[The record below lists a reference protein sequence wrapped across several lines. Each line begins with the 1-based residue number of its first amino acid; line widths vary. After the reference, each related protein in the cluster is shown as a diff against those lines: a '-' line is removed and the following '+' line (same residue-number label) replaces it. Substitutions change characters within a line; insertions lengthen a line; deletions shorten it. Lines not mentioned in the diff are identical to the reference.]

1 MLSKAALA
9 LTILALLSCAARCD
23 DQPQGETRMFKAEVS
38 RLMDII
44 INSLYSHKEIFL
56 REALSN
62 ASDALDKIRFM
73 SVADPK
79 VLEEEPDLHVKLEI
93 DPVDETISITDTG
106 IGMTKNDLINH
117 LGTVASSGTT
127 QFLEAMAKGGN
138 LNLIGQFGVG
148 FYSLFLVADKVTV
161 VSKHHDDDQHIWES
175 SAGET
180 FTVKKDSQGPFLRR
194 GTKIILHVRNDM
206 KQFLEVSKIKSLAK
220 KYSEFINFPI
230 LLYTSKE
237 VTKEVEDEEEP
248 AKEEEAKVE
257 EKTEGEEEKA
267 EEEKAE
273 EKEDGDKPL
282 LDEKDTK
289 KKKRTVTETVWD
301 WEKVNESKALWLK
314 PIDDIEDSEYRKFYK
329 AFSKDSKDPFSWL
342 HFRAEG
348 EVEFTAL
355 LYIPKANRKTASE
368 WERDDKRSPVK
379 LYVRRVLI
387 SDQFTELLP
396 NYLDF
401 LTGIV
406 DSDDLPLNVSRETLQ
421 QVKTIKTI
429 KKKIVK
435 KVLDRLEKYS
445 KEKVEEERESIENLS
460 EGEIEERDARIAKKK
475 AELREKFTGFWKEF
489 GRSLKLGLVEDIPN
503 RQKIAEIIKFRS
515 TFNDTQSLVSFE
527 DYIGRAKSNQKDI
540 YYIAGEKLSNLKES
554 PMIKGLIKK
563 GYEVL
568 LLDDPIDEYCLQT
581 LGRFNEKHL
590 VNVAKSGFEVP
601 KDEDE
606 KKVQE
611 KLNVYYQPL
620 MEWLKNM
627 YAESIE
633 SVRVNADLINDPMLI
648 LAPEHGYSAN
658 FEKIVKSQAVN
669 NRDERI
675 EAIEKMKKILEINP
689 YHPFIKELHD
699 RVRTSTD
706 KETEETAK
714 IMVQVAMM
722 NSGFTVSDPS
732 GFATR
737 FYRVMADA
745 LGVSRDVD
753 KTDLDF
759 LEVEEAQPKVMDM
772 GAQMK
777 EGEEEGEEFKMEDEN
792 KEAVSEEL

>member
-1 MLSKAALA
+1 MKNKLIFL
-9 LTILALLSCAARCD
+9 ILALILAS
-23 DQPQGETRMFKAEVS
+23 PIFSNEPEGETRMFKAEVS

-44 INSLYSHKEIFL
+44 INSLYSQKEIFL

-73 SVADPK
+73 SVADPSI
-79 VLEEEPDLHVKLEI
+79 LANEPELQVKLEI

-148 FYSLFLVADKVTV
+148 FYSLFLVADKVKV
-161 VSKHHDDDQHIWES
+161 VSKHNDDDQHIWES
-175 SAGET
+175 NAGET
-180 FTVKKDSQGPFLRR
+180 FTVKKDTSGPFLGR
-194 GTKIILHVRNDM
+194 GTKVILHIRNDM

-230 LLYTSKE
+230 FLYTSKE
-237 VTKEVEDEEEP
+237 VTKEVEDD
-248 AKEEEAKVE
+248 
-257 EKTEGEEEKA
+257 TA
-267 EEEKAE
+267 EEETKKDSE
-273 EKEDGDKPL
+273 NIEIEDVESKEDSNSPS
-282 LDEKDTK
+282 LDAKDK
-289 KKKRTVTETVWD
+289 KKKRKITETVWD

-314 PIDDIEDSEYRKFYK
+314 SPEDIEDSEYKKFYK
-329 AFSKDSKDPFSWL
+329 AFSKDSRDPFSWL

-348 EVEFTAL
+348 EVDFTAL
-355 LYIPKANRKTASE
+355 LYIPKVNKRSQHD
-368 WERDDKRSPVK
+368 WEKDDKRSPVK

-396 NYLDF
+396 NYLEF
-401 LTGIV
+401 ITGIV

-435 KVLDRLEKYS
+435 KILDRLEKYA
-445 KEKVEEERESIENLS
+445 KERVDEEKESTEDLSEPEIKEREERIST
-460 EGEIEERDARIAKKK
+460 KKI
-475 AELREKFTGFWKEF
+475 ELREKFASFWKEF
-489 GRSLKLGLVEDIPN
+489 GRSIKLGIVEDVPN
-503 RQKIAEIIKFRS
+503 RQKLAEIVKFHS
-515 TFNDTQSLVSFE
+515 TFNETQSLVSFD
-527 DYIGRAKSNQKDI
+527 DYVSRSKIDQKDI
-540 YYIAGEKLSNLKES
+540 YYIAGDKLSILNQS
-554 PMIKGLIKK
+554 PMIKGLVKK

-568 LLDDPIDEYCLQT
+568 LLEDPIDEYCLQT
-581 LGRFNEKHL
+581 LGKYNDKNL
-590 VNVAKSGFEVP
+590 ANVAKSGFETP
-601 KDEDE
+601 KDDDE
-606 KKVQE
+606 KKIQE
-611 KLNVYYQPL
+611 KLNVYYKPL
-620 MEWLKNM
+620 MEWLKNLFSD
-627 YAESIE
+627 SIE
-633 SVRVNADLINDPMLI
+633 NVRVNADLISDPMLI
-648 LAPEHGYSAN
+648 LAPEHGYSAS

-675 EAIEKMKKILEINP
+675 DAIENMKKILEINP

-706 KETEETAK
+706 EETKETAK

-722 NSGFTVSDPS
+722 NSGFSVKDPS
-732 GFATR
+732 AFASR

-745 LGVSRDVD
+745 LGVERNVD

-759 LEVEEAQPKVMDM
+759 LEIEEAQPKIYDPMD
-772 GAQMK
+772 GQSN
-777 EGEEEGEEFKMEDEN
+777 EEELSLEPNQVESTNNEN
-792 KEAVSEEL
+792 SSISEEL

>member
-1 MLSKAALA
+1 MKANIYAILITLLLA
-9 LTILALLSCAARCD
+9 CAAIRCEET
-23 DQPQGETRMFKAEVS
+23 PSAEASTESPGETRMFKAEVS

-73 SVADPK
+73 SVADPS
-79 VLEEEPDLHVKLEI
+79 VLEEEPDLHVKLEV

-161 VSKHHDDDQHIWES
+161 ISKHHDDEQHIWES

-180 FTVKKDSQGPFLRR
+180 FTVKKDTKGPFLRR
-194 GTKIILHVRNDM
+194 GTKIVLHIRNDM

-220 KYSEFINFPI
+220 RYSEFINFPI
-230 LLYTSKE
+230 LLYSSKE
-237 VTKEVEDEEEP
+237 VTKEVEDDEEP
-248 AKEEEAKVE
+248 AKPAADEQKSEEEQ
-257 EKTEGEEEKA
+257 
-267 EEEKAE
+267 
-273 EKEDGDKPL
+273 KEDEDKPL
-282 LDEKDTK
+282 LDENDKK
-289 KKKRTVTETVWD
+289 EKKKRTITETVWD

-314 PIDDIEDSEYRKFYK
+314 PIDDIEDTEYKKFYK

-355 LYIPKANRKTASE
+355 LYIPKANRKTNSE

-401 LTGIV
+401 ITGIV

-435 KVLDRLEKYS
+435 KILDRLEKYS
-445 KEKVEEERESIENLS
+445 KERVDEERESIENLS
-460 EGEIEERDARIAKKK
+460 EGEIDEREQRIAKKK
-475 AELREKFTGFWKEF
+475 ADLREKFGAFWKEF
-489 GRSLKLGLVEDIPN
+489 GRSVKLGIVEDIPN
-503 RQKIAEIIKFRS
+503 RQKIAEIVKFRS
-515 TFNDTQSLVSFE
+515 TFNDTNTLVSFE
-527 DYIGRAKSNQKDI
+527 DYIGRSKSEQKDI
-540 YYIAGEKLSNLKES
+540 YYIAGEKLSTLKDS
-554 PMIKGLIKK
+554 PMIKGLVKK

-581 LGRFNEKHL
+581 LGRFNERHL
-590 VNVAKSGFEVP
+590 VNVAKAGFEVP

-606 KKVQE
+606 KKLQE
-611 KLNVYYQPL
+611 KLQVYYQPL
-620 MEWLKNM
+620 TEWLKNM
-627 YAESIE
+627 FADSIE
-633 SVRVNADLINDPMLI
+633 SVRVNSDLINDPMLI

-658 FEKIVKSQAVN
+658 FEKIVKSQAVA

-722 NSGFTVSDPS
+722 NSGFNVNDPA

-759 LEVEEAQPKVMDM
+759 LEVEEAQPKIYDANVKID
-772 GAQMK
+772 
-777 EGEEEGEEFKMEDEN
+777 EEEQELKDDATKFEEPKEDA
-792 KEAVSEEL
+792 KSEEL

>member
-1 MLSKAALA
+1 MKSNVVIMMAAAL
-9 LTILALLSCAARCD
+9 LLAGVARAD
-23 DQPQGETRMFKAEVS
+23 EAPVETRMFKTEVS

-73 SVADPK
+73 SVADPT
-79 VLEEEPDLHVKLEI
+79 VLDDEPDLHVKIEV

-106 IGMTKNDLINH
+106 IGMTKNELINN
-117 LGTVASSGTT
+117 LGTIASSGTT
-127 QFLEAMAKGGN
+127 QFLEAMSKGGN

-161 VSKHHDDDQHIWES
+161 VSKSREDEQHVWES
-175 SAGET
+175 SAGES
-180 FTVKKDSQGPFLRR
+180 FTIKKDTEGPFLKR
-194 GTKIILHVRNDM
+194 GTKIIIHVKNDM
-206 KQFLEVSKIKSLAK
+206 KQFLEVSKIKSLAR

-237 VTKEVEDEEEP
+237 VTKEVEDEEETP
-248 AKEEEAKVE
+248 AKDTPKTEETGEEAKEEGEKPEDGEGASLE
-257 EKTEGEEEKA
+257 EK
-267 EEEKAE
+267 
-273 EKEDGDKPL
+273 D
-282 LDEKDTK
+282 K
-289 KKKRTVTETVWD
+289 KKKTRTVTETVWD
-301 WEKVNESKALWLK
+301 WEKVNESRALWLK
-314 PIDDIEDSEYRKFYK
+314 PPEDIEDSEYKKFYK
-329 AFSKDSKDPFSWL
+329 AFSKDSKDPFTWL

-355 LYIPKANRKTASE
+355 LYIPKSNKRAYSE
-368 WERDDKRSPVK
+368 FEKDDKKSSVK

-401 LTGIV
+401 VTGMV

-435 KVLDRLEKYS
+435 KILDRLEKYS

-460 EGEIEERDARIAKKK
+460 ESEIEEREARIAKKK
-475 AELREKFTGFWKEF
+475 LELREKFNAFWKEF
-489 GRSLKLGLVEDIPN
+489 GRSIKLGLVEDVTN
-503 RQKIAEIIKFRS
+503 RQKIAEIVKFRS
-515 TFNDTQSLVSFE
+515 TFNDTNTFVSFD
-527 DYIGRAKSNQKDI
+527 DYIGRSKSGQKDI
-540 YYIAGEKLSNLKES
+540 YYIGGDKLSHLRES
-554 PMIKGLIKK
+554 PMIKGLVKK

-568 LLDDPIDEYCLQT
+568 LLDDPVDEYCLQT
-581 LGRFNEKHL
+581 LGRFNDKHL
-590 VNVAKSGFEVP
+590 VNVAKSGFEIP

-606 KKVQE
+606 KKLQE
-611 KLNVYYQPL
+611 KLNIYYQPL
-620 MEWLKNM
+620 MEWLKTLF
-627 YAESIE
+627 AESIE
-633 SVRVNADLINDPMLI
+633 NVRVNPDLINDPMLI

-658 FEKIVKSQAVN
+658 FERIVKSQAVN

-675 EAIEKMKKILEINP
+675 DALERMKKILEINP
-689 YHPFIKELHD
+689 FHPFIKELHD

-722 NSGFTVSDPS
+722 NSGFAVHDPS

-745 LGVSRDVD
+745 LGVTRDVD

-759 LEVEEAQPKVMDM
+759 LEVEDAQPKIYNQDL
-772 GAQMK
+772 GR
-777 EGEEEGEEFKMEDEN
+777 EDEQELGDD
-792 KEAVSEEL
+792 KKDDYVPAETPVSEEL

>member
-1 MLSKAALA
+1 MKNNQGIIL
-9 LTILALLSCAARCD
+9 ILAILLANVYQC
-23 DQPQGETRMFKAEVS
+23 QEQGETRMFKAEVS

-44 INSLYSHKEIFL
+44 INSLYSQKEIFL

-73 SVADPK
+73 SVSNPS
-79 VLEEEPDLHVKLEI
+79 VLEAEPDLNVKIEVN
-93 DPVDETISITDTG
+93 PVDETIVITDTG
-106 IGMTKNDLINH
+106 IGMTKDDLINH

-161 VSKHHDDDQHIWES
+161 VSKHQDDVQHIWES

-180 FTVKKDSQGPFLRR
+180 FTVKRDSEGPFLKR
-194 GTKIILHVRNDM
+194 GTKIILHIRNDM

-237 VTKEVEDEEEP
+237 VTKEVEDDTPEP
-248 AKEEEAKVE
+248 ETPKEDETNE
-257 EKTEGEEEKA
+257 EK
-267 EEEKAE
+267 
-273 EKEDGDKPL
+273 KEDDVMNEDADKPL
-282 LDEKDTK
+282 LDEKDK
-289 KKKRTVTETVWD
+289 KKKRTVSETVWD

-314 PIDDIEDSEYRKFYK
+314 SPDDIEDAEYKKFYK
-329 AFSKDSKDPFSWL
+329 AFNKDSRDPFTWL

-355 LYIPKANRKTASE
+355 LYIPKVSKRSMHD
-368 WERDDKRSPVK
+368 WEKDDKRSPVK

-401 LTGIV
+401 IAGIV

-435 KVLDRLEKYS
+435 KILDRLEKYS
-445 KEKVEEERESIENLS
+445 KEKVDEERESIEKLT
-460 EGEIEERDARIAKKK
+460 EAEIEERDERIQKKK
-475 AELREKFTGFWKEF
+475 TELRDKFNSFWKEF
-489 GRSLKLGLVEDIPN
+489 GRSIKMGIVEDIAN
-503 RQKIAEIIKFRS
+503 RQKIAEIIKFYS
-515 TFNDTQSLVSFE
+515 TYNDTKTLVSFE
-527 DYIGRAKSNQKDI
+527 DYIGRSKMDQKDI
-540 YYIAGEKLSNLKES
+540 YYIAGEKLEILKES
-554 PMIKGLIKK
+554 PMIKGLVKK

-568 LLDDPIDEYCLQT
+568 LLEDPIDEYCLQT
-581 LGRFNEKHL
+581 LGKYNEKNL
-590 VNVAKSGFEVP
+590 VNVAKSGFEIP

-606 KKVQE
+606 KKLQS
-611 KLNVYYQPL
+611 KLNIYYQPL
-620 MEWLKNM
+620 MEWFKKLIPDV
-627 YAESIE
+627 IE
-633 SVRVNADLINDPMLI
+633 SVRVNSDLLNDPLLI

-669 NRDERI
+669 NRDERLD
-675 EAIEKMKKILEINP
+675 AIQNMKKILEINP

-699 RVRTSTD
+699 RVRTSSD

-722 NSGFTVSDPS
+722 NSGFSVKDPS
-732 GFATR
+732 AFASR

-745 LGVSRDVD
+745 LGVQRDVD

-759 LEVEEAQPKVMDM
+759 LEIEDAQPKIYDDM
-772 GAQMK
+772 RDDGNN
-777 EGEEEGEEFKMEDEN
+777 EEEIKLDDN
-792 KEAVSEEL
+792 TQSTDL

>member
-1 MLSKAALA
+1 MILLLAAALL
-9 LTILALLSCAARCD
+9 LTAVIRAEEA
-23 DQPQGETRMFKAEVS
+23 PVETRMFKTEVS

-73 SVADPK
+73 SVADPS
-79 VLEEEPDLHVKLEI
+79 VLAEDTDLHVKIEV

-106 IGMTKNDLINH
+106 IGMTKNELINN
-117 LGTVASSGTT
+117 LGTIASSGTT
-127 QFLEAMAKGGN
+127 QFLEAMSKGGN

-161 VSKHHDDDQHIWES
+161 ISKSREDDQHIWES
-175 SAGET
+175 SAGES
-180 FTVKKDSQGPFLRR
+180 FTIKKDSEGPFLKR
-194 GTKIILHVRNDM
+194 GTKIIIHIKNDM

-237 VTKEVEDEEEP
+237 VTKEVDDEDETV
-248 AKEEEAKVE
+248 AKEEPVQPE
-257 EKTEGEEEKA
+257 EGEEP
-267 EEEKAE
+267 
-273 EKEDGDKPL
+273 KEDGEADLDKK
-282 LDEKDTK
+282 ETK
-289 KKKRTVTETVWD
+289 KKTRTVTETVWD
-301 WEKVNESKALWLK
+301 WEKVNESRALWLK
-314 PIDDIEDSEYRKFYK
+314 PIEDIEDSEYKKFYK

-355 LYIPKANRKTASE
+355 LYIPKSNRKATSE
-368 WERDDKRSPVK
+368 FERDEKKSPVK

-401 LTGIV
+401 ITGIV

-435 KVLDRLEKYS
+435 KILDRLEKYS

-460 EGEIEERDARIAKKK
+460 ESEIEEREARIAKKK
-475 AELREKFTGFWKEF
+475 VDLREKFAAFWKEF
-489 GRSLKLGLVEDIPN
+489 GRSIKLGLVEDITN
-503 RQKIAEIIKFRS
+503 RQKISEIVKFRS
-515 TFNDTQSLVSFE
+515 TYNDTNTLVSFD
-527 DYIGRAKSNQKDI
+527 DYIGRAKTDQKDI
-540 YYIAGEKLSNLKES
+540 YFIGGDKLTHLKES
-554 PMIKGLIKK
+554 PMIKGLVKR

-568 LLDDPIDEYCLQT
+568 LLDDPVDEYCLQT
-581 LGRFNEKHL
+581 LGRFNDKHL
-590 VNVAKSGFEVP
+590 VNVAKSGFEIP
-601 KDEDE
+601 KDDDE
-606 KKVQE
+606 KQLQE
-611 KLNVYYQPL
+611 KLTIYYQPL
-620 MEWLKNM
+620 TDWLKNLFSDSL
-627 YAESIE
+627 EN
-633 SVRVNADLINDPMLI
+633 VRVNPDLINDPMLI
-648 LAPEHGYSAN
+648 VAPQHGYSAN

-675 EAIEKMKKILEINP
+675 DALEKMKKILEINP

-722 NSGFTVSDPS
+722 NSGFSVHDPS

-745 LGVSRDVD
+745 LGVTRDVD

-759 LEVEEAQPKVMDM
+759 LEIEQAQPKIYD
-772 GAQMK
+772 QTSP
-777 EGEEEGEEFKMEDEN
+777 EPDDGEEFGAEN
-792 KEAVSEEL
+792 KDTESGATHTDDL

>member
-1 MLSKAALA
+1 MNKKLILLSV
-9 LTILALLSCAARCD
+9 TILLLTSYANCEDEEVAE
-23 DQPQGETRMFKAEVS
+23 PQEETRMFKAEVS
-38 RLMDII
+38 RMMDII
-44 INSLYSHKEIFL
+44 INSLYSQKEIFL

-73 SVADPK
+73 SIANPE
-79 VLEEEPDLHVKLEI
+79 VLNDEPELHVKIEI
-93 DPVDETISITDTG
+93 DPVDETISLTDTG

-161 VSKHHDDDQHIWES
+161 ISKNNDDDQYIWES

-180 FTVKKDSQGPFLRR
+180 FTLKKDTKGPFLNR
-194 GTKIILHVRNDM
+194 GTKIIMKVRNDM

-237 VTKEVEDEEEP
+237 VTKEVEDSNDSEKIDET
-248 AKEEEAKVE
+248 
-257 EKTEGEEEKA
+257 EKTDEN
-267 EEEKAE
+267 
-273 EKEDGDKPL
+273 KE
-282 LDEKDTK
+282 LDQSASEDK
-289 KKKRTVTETVWD
+289 KKTRTVTETVWD

-314 PIDDIEDSEYRKFYK
+314 PSEDIEDSEYKKFYK
-329 AFSKDSKDPFSWL
+329 AFTKDTKDPFSWL

-355 LYIPKANRKTASE
+355 LYIPKASKRSQHD
-368 WERDDKRSPVK
+368 WEKDEKRSPVK

-396 NYLDF
+396 NYLEF
-401 LTGIV
+401 ITGVV

-435 KVLDRLEKYS
+435 KILDRLERYS
-445 KEKVEEERESIENLS
+445 KEKVEEERESIENLT
-460 EGEIEERDARIAKKK
+460 EIELDEREKRIQAKK
-475 AELREKFTGFWKEF
+475 EDLREKFTSFFHEF
-489 GRSLKLGLVEDIPN
+489 GRSLKLGVVEDIAN
-503 RQKIAEIIKFRS
+503 RQKIAEIIKFYS
-515 TFNDTQSLVSFE
+515 TFNDTKTLVSFE
-527 DYIGRAKSNQKDI
+527 DYISRGKTDQKDI
-540 YYIAGEKLSNLKES
+540 YYIAGEKLTHLKSS

-581 LGRFNEKHL
+581 LGKFNDRNL
-590 VNVAKSGFEVP
+590 VNVAKAGFEVP
-601 KDEDE
+601 RDEDE
-606 KKVQE
+606 KKLKE

-620 MEWLKNM
+620 MKWLK
-627 YAESIE
+627 ELFTDSIE
-633 SVRVNADLINDPMLI
+633 SVRVNPDMINDPLLI

-669 NRDERI
+669 NRDERLDQL
-675 EAIEKMKKILEINP
+675 ESMKKILEINP

-722 NSGFTVSDPS
+722 NSGFTVKDPS
-732 GFATR
+732 GFASR

-753 KTDLDF
+753 RADLDF
-759 LEVEEAQPKVMDM
+759 LEIEDAQPKVFDQFAENEEQEQEIQMDEP
-772 GAQMK
+772 QL
-777 EGEEEGEEFKMEDEN
+777 ENDETPIEN
-792 KEAVSEEL
+792 NRDNDL

>member
-1 MLSKAALA
+1 M
-9 LTILALLSCAARCD
+9 D
-23 DQPQGETRMFKAEVS
+23 DEQ
-38 RLMDII
+38 
-44 INSLYSHKEIFL
+44 
-56 REALSN
+56 
-62 ASDALDKIRFM
+62 
-73 SVADPK
+73 
-79 VLEEEPDLHVKLEI
+79 HV
-93 DPVDETISITDTG
+93 
-106 IGMTKNDLINH
+106 
-117 LGTVASSGTT
+117 
-127 QFLEAMAKGGN
+127 
-138 LNLIGQFGVG
+138 
-148 FYSLFLVADKVTV
+148 
-161 VSKHHDDDQHIWES
+161 WES

-180 FTVKKDSQGPFLRR
+180 FTVKKDTKGPFLKR
-194 GTKIILHVRNDM
+194 GTKIVLHIRNDM

-237 VTKEVEDEEEP
+237 VTKEVEDDEEP
-248 AKEEEAKVE
+248 AKPDTPEDKPEEDKQD
-257 EKTEGEEEKA
+257 GD
-267 EEEKAE
+267 E
-273 EKEDGDKPL
+273 EKEDADKPL
-282 LDEKDTK
+282 LDEKDKK

-314 PIDDIEDSEYRKFYK
+314 PIDDIEDSEYKKFYK
-329 AFSKDSKDPFSWL
+329 AFTKDSKDPFSWL

-355 LYIPKANRKTASE
+355 LYIPKANRRSMSE
-368 WERDDKRSPVK
+368 FDRDEKRSPVK

-401 LTGIV
+401 IAGIV

-435 KVLDRLEKYS
+435 KILDRLEKYS
-445 KEKVEEERESIENLS
+445 KEKVDEERESIERLS
-460 EGEIEERDARIAKKK
+460 ESEIEEREARIAKKK
-475 AELREKFTGFWKEF
+475 AELREKFNSFWKEF
-489 GRSLKLGLVEDIPN
+489 GRSLKLGIVEDITN
-503 RQKIAEIIKFRS
+503 RQKIAEIVKFRS
-515 TFNDTQSLVSFE
+515 TFNDTNTLVSFE
-527 DYIGRAKSNQKDI
+527 DYISRGKTDQKDI
-540 YYIAGEKLSNLKES
+540 YYIAGEKLSTLKES

-568 LLDDPIDEYCLQT
+568 LLDDPVDEYCLQT

-590 VNVAKSGFEVP
+590 VNVAKSGFEIP

-606 KKVQE
+606 KKLQE

-620 MEWLKNM
+620 MEWLKNLFSD
-627 YAESIE
+627 SIE
-633 SVRVNADLINDPMLI
+633 SVRVNADLVNDPLLI

-675 EAIEKMKKILEINP
+675 EALERLKKILEINP

-722 NSGFTVSDPS
+722 NSGFTVNDPS
-732 GFATR
+732 GFASR

-759 LEVEEAQPKVMDM
+759 LEVEEAQPKIWKQDM
-772 GAQMK
+772 G
-777 EGEEEGEEFKMEDEN
+777 ENEDETEVSLDDK
-792 KEAVSEEL
+792 KEAETKTDEL